1 MNINVTLIG
10 QMITFLLFVWFTKQ
24 FVWPPV
30 IKALKERQAKI
41 ADGLAAAERG
51 HLELSR
57 AQEQVTAMLKEGKE
71 AAAGIIVEAKKQAD
85 SIVDASRQQAHEE
98 GVRIIQQ
105 AHLEVG
111 QMVLQAKESLRKQV
125 ASIALVGAEKVLE
138 RTIDP
143 KAHQDMLEKLA
154 QEIV

>member
-1 MNINVTLIG
+1 
-10 QMITFLLFVWFTKQ
+10 
-24 FVWPPV
+24 
-30 IKALKERQAKI
+30 
-41 ADGLAAAERG
+41 
-51 HLELSR
+51 
-57 AQEQVTAMLKEGKE
+57 MLKEGKE

-111 QMVLQAKESLRKQV
+111 QMVQQAKESLRKQV
-125 ASIALVGAEKVLE
+125 ASIAMVGAEKVLE